1 MLEPETTTQPPS
13 TGNDSDV
20 FVKPADIKRKQ
31 LSPQASSAQ
40 PSLDDTTTH
49 FDNQN
54 DHFQHLLL
62 RTSTPHAHSFWDDD
76 DNDASALLNMTFSP
90 IRPRDFSVQ
99 SSLINTPRTTD
110 TRIQSSSTP
119 ATSTNTRE
127 EHETYMRERL
137 RRLEPPTSPT
147 RSHTKPPP
155 SAPATLPSD
164 DESQHKHV
172 DLFDEPSTSDTTTGM
187 TPEELD
193 LSVDQFYM
201 NLFQENA
208 RPLQCLGEELASA
221 LESHV
226 NEMINVNDEND
237 NSTSMDD

>member
-1 MLEPETTTQPPS
+1 MLEPETTTAQQPS
-13 TGNDSDV
+13 THNDSDV

-31 LSPQASSAQ
+31 LSPQRNTAQ

-54 DHFQHLLL
+54 DHLQHLLL

-99 SSLINTPRTTD
+99 STLINTPRTTD
-110 TRIQSSSTP
+110 TRIQASPMP

-137 RRLEPPTSPT
+137 RRLEPPSSPT
-147 RSHTKPPP
+147 RSHTRPP
-155 SAPATLPSD
+155 SAPATMPSD

-237 NSTSMDD
+237 NSTSKDD